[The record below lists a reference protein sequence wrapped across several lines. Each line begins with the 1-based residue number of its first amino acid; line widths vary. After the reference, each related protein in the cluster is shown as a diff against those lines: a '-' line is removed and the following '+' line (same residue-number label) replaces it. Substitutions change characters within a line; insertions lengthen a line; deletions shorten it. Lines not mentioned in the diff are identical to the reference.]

1 MSAKACFVL
10 TVFVLSCKLYVSLR
24 AGLFSLGGPWP
35 TIASCC
41 AVVRYVLLVRLCQRR
56 CADKPPI
63 IAHWIS
69 AVLHVSRFE
78 TVEPACESPCW
89 VSSRVPQHTPSCQTR
104 RTELSQPVSF
114 DVARIRRCKAAF
126 SPRELRRSQ
135 NGTSEPSQATKRPV
149 SAMVRPS
156 TMPSSCCTA
165 RCNAVR
171 TGHRSRPRP

>member
-1 MSAKACFVL
+1 MRMCRQEPLQQLRVARQVSAIPTDDQSLPQVLPNNQPCCCNTEHSRLLYFAPCNAC
-10 TVFVLSCKLYVSLR
+10 
-24 AGLFSLGGPWP
+24 
-35 TIASCC
+35 
-41 AVVRYVLLVRLCQRR
+41 
-56 CADKPPI
+56 
-63 IAHWIS
+63 WIS